1 MVRHKSRQHQ
11 AMRFHFDW
19 MGNMKKHNIPIGS
32 LVELANGARV
42 FVIKHTR
49 DCDGETPLYSLAIAP
64 ITPNDYEY
72 SVIRS
77 YPEESLKLIK

>member
-1 MVRHKSRQHQ
+1 
-11 AMRFHFDW
+11 
-19 MGNMKKHNIPIGS
+19 MKIHNIPIGS
-32 LVELANGARV
+32 LVELANGVRV

-49 DCDGETPLYSLAIAP
+49 DCAGTPLYSLAIAP
-64 ITPNDYEY
+64 ITPDDYEY